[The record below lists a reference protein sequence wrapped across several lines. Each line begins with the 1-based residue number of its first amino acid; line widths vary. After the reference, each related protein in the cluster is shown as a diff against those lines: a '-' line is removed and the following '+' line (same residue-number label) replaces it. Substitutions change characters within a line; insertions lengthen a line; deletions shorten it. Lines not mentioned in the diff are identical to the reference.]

1 MVSRS
6 IEKLMLIAIG
16 LTTVVLVGIPILL
29 FAVDTLGNATQL
41 ELARNFSERVHNG
54 TQLVDTGANDTI
66 IEINVPIGV
75 SVSAE
80 GSTLTVSFQRSGGP
94 ITTWE
99 EDYGHTISLQAP
111 NGPGPHLMHIAM
123 VAGIIELTFTEL

>member
-6 IEKLMLIAIG
+6 LEKLMLIAIG

-41 ELARNFSERVHNG
+41 ELAQNFSERVHNE
-54 TQLVDTGANDTI
+54 TQLVDTGANNTI
-66 IEINVPIGV
+66 IEINIPTGV
-75 SVSAE
+75 TVSAE
-80 GSTLTVSFQRSGGP
+80 GSTLTVSFQSSGGL

-99 EDYGHTISLQAP
+99 EGYSHPISLQSP
-111 NGPGPHLMHIAM
+111 SRSGPHLMHIAM
-123 VAGIIELTFTEL
+123 VAGIIELIFTEL

>member
-6 IEKLMLIAIG
+6 LEKLMLIAIG

-41 ELARNFSERVHNG
+41 ELAQNFSERVHNE
-54 TQLVDTGANDTI
+54 TQLVDTEANSTI
-66 IEINVPIGV
+66 IEINVPTGV
-75 SVSAE
+75 TVSAE
-80 GSTLTVSFQRSGGP
+80 GSTLTVSFQSSGGL

-99 EDYGHTISLQAP
+99 ESYSHTISLQAP
-111 NGPGPHLMHIAM
+111 SGPGPHLMLIAR
-123 VAGIIELTFTEL
+123 VAGIIELTFAEL